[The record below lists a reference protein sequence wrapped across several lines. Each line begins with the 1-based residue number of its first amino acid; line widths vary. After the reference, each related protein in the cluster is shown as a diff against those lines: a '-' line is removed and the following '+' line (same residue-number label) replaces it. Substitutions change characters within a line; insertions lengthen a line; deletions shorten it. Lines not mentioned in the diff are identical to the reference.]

1 MHVKKTKYAKFLIL
15 ISESEDVDIQSGKM
29 QFEKKKK
36 TSSNTLS
43 ILYHFI
49 FSCTLDSILRNN
61 IWVVKNLFKVQ
72 QFFYSLLFV
81 DDKLK
86 KIKGIK

>member
-36 TSSNTLS
+36 PVA
-43 ILYHFI
+43 I
-49 FSCTLDSILRNN
+49 R
-61 IWVVKNLFKVQ
+61 
-72 QFFYSLLFV
+72 
-81 DDKLK
+81 
-86 KIKGIK
+86 

>member
-15 ISESEDVDIQSGKM
+15 ISESEYVD
-29 QFEKKKK
+29 
-36 TSSNTLS
+36 
-43 ILYHFI
+43 
-49 FSCTLDSILRNN
+49 
-61 IWVVKNLFKVQ
+61 KVQ